1 MTDAPSPLP
10 SDDALDQAPGLT
22 AAVRD
27 IVAPLA
33 RLAIAKGMR
42 YPELDELLKGALVE
56 AARQAHA
63 DVPLSRVVSRISTAT
78 GINRREVTR
87 LTHQAS
93 TESSKP
99 RSVVNELYA
108 RWSTDPGYLQHGQ
121 PMRLPRL
128 GADPSFEGLAT
139 SVNKDVRPR
148 SLLDELCRLGMA
160 KVHEDDTVELLQ
172 DKFVPSQDERQMF
185 AFLGANVGDHLQ
197 AAVHNVMGHGVRTLE
212 QALFTDALSASSV
225 EVIRPKV
232 SAQWQSVVRSLAPE
246 VQSLMDHDKAQ
257 QHPQDHRL
265 RIGMY
270 MYAAPLAR
278 TPEADEASAPPKKET
293 P

>member
-1 MTDAPSPLP
+1 MSESPPPPSSNDAPE
-10 SDDALDQAPGLT
+10 QAPGLT

-27 IVAPLA
+27 IISPLA
-33 RLAIAKGMR
+33 QLAITKGMR
-42 YPELDELLKGALVE
+42 YAELDELIKAALVE

-93 TESSKP
+93 MERSKP

-108 RWSTDPGYLQHGQ
+108 RWSTDPQYQQEGQ

-128 GADPSFEGLAT
+128 GAAPSFESLAT

-160 KVHEDDTVELLQ
+160 TLHEDDTVALQ
-172 DKFVPSQDERQMF
+172 LDKFVPSQDERQMF

-197 AAVHNVMGHGVRTLE
+197 AAVHNVMGQGVRTLE
-212 QALFTDALSASSV
+212 QALFTDSLSASSV
-225 EVIRPKV
+225 EVIRPQV
-232 SAQWQSVVRSLAPE
+232 SAQWQSVVRTLAPQ
-246 VQSLMDHDKAQ
+246 VQSLMDKDKAQ
-257 QHPQDHRL
+257 QHPLDHRL

-270 MYAAPLAR
+270 MYAAPL
-278 TPEADEASAPPKKET
+278 TEAPTAEDASAAPKDDT